1 VNSILQKIAQAT
13 LEVLRATTF
22 AGSRNQR
29 AIAEAIADAIADNW
43 VLICSGL
50 AQNPRSGYPPRHMA
64 DVSCELSGKT
74 CWIDIKTRNVEKGFN
89 MPNITAVKRLDKFYS
104 TPTNC
109 FLILMVEYRL
119 DANGNVVIQ
128 AVDLFPVES
137 LDWSCLHIVALG
149 RGQLQIADAKHIV
162 LNRRQTRQQWLRQF
176 YGRLVAFYEREM
188 KKDQRDL
195 RWAQDRLTRFMQ
207 R

>member
-1 VNSILQKIAQAT
+1 VDATLKKIAQAT
-13 LEVLRATTF
+13 LKVLCAATF

-29 AIAEAIADAIADNW
+29 AIAEAIADTVADNW
-43 VLICSGL
+43 ASICSGL
-50 AQNPRSGYPPRHMA
+50 AQNPCSGYPPRHMA
-64 DVSCELSGKT
+64 DVSCVLNGKD

-89 MPNITAVKRLDKFYS
+89 MPNITAVKRLDRFYAVPS
-104 TPTNC
+104 NC
-109 FLILMVEYRL
+109 FLILMVEYLL
-119 DANGNVVIQ
+119 DARGNVAIQ
-128 AVDLFPVES
+128 AVDLFPVEA

-162 LNRRQTRQQWLRQF
+162 LNRRQPRQEWLRQF
-176 YGRLVAFYEREM
+176 YERLVAFYESEM

-195 RWAQDRLTRFMQ
+195 KWAQNRLNEFLQ